1 MNILENKKTSHA
13 QGLEKIN
20 IVEMAILLKA
30 KYRLNAIPP
39 HTHTHF
45 NYFFTEL
52 EKKVIKFVCK
62 HTGLQ
67 ISKIRLS
74 QKSNMRL
81 S

>member
-20 IVEMAILLKA
+20 IVEMAMLLKA
-30 KYRLNAIPP
+30 KYRLNAVPPP
-39 HTHTHF
+39 HTHTFQLLLHRIR
-45 NYFFTEL
+45 
-52 EKKVIKFVCK
+52 KKVIKFVCK